1 MKILNKTIKP
11 QGFTLVELLVVIS
24 IIGLLST
31 LAVVAFNNARAKS
44 RDAQRV
50 ANLRAVANAMELY
63 YNVNRRYA
71 CTTGTSVAACTDLE
85 PYLSSIATMNDPIAP
100 VDQLCQSASGACVPE
115 LCNFSVAQGGTYQVY
130 QIAFCLEVGSG
141 SMSAGAHLMTEKGF
155 Q

>member
-1 MKILNKTIKP
+1 MIITDKTSKYK
-11 QGFTLVELLVVIS
+11 GFTLVELLVVIS

-31 LAVVAFNNARAKS
+31 LAAIAFNNARAKS

-50 ANLRAVANAMELY
+50 ANLRAVANAMELH
-63 YNVNRRYA
+63 YNINRRYG
-71 CTTGTSVAACTDLE
+71 CTTGQAVSACNDLA
-85 PYLSSIATMNDPIAP
+85 PFLASLPTLNDPIAP

-115 LCNFSVAQGGTYQVY
+115 LCNFSVALGGDYKTY

-141 SMSAGAHLMTEKGF
+141 NLAAGAHLMTDKGF

>member
-1 MKILNKTIKP
+1 MIITNKTTLHK
-11 QGFTLVELLVVIS
+11 GFTLVELLVVIS

-31 LAVVAFNNARAKS
+31 LAMIAFNNARAKS

-50 ANLRAVANAMELY
+50 ANLRAVANAQELY
-63 YNVNRRYA
+63 YNINRRYG
-71 CTTGTSVAACTDLE
+71 CTTGTAVSACADLE
-85 PYLSSIATMNDPIAP
+85 PLLTSIPTLNDPIAP

-115 LCNFSVAQGGTYQVY
+115 LCNFSVAQGGTYQTF

-141 SMSAGAHLMTEKGF
+141 NLAAGAHILSDKGF